1 MAYALPALPMASLY
15 FPVYVFLA
23 PFYAETVGVSLGA
36 LGAVLIAIRLL
47 DGITDPMMGWIS
59 DRFPTRFGRR
69 KPWLALATPVI
80 IGSAWALFSPPEG
93 AGIVWFSVSLT
104 VLTLSWTMFLTPYF
118 AWGAEMTGDYAD
130 RSRITVVR
138 ESIGLMGTIVAALLF
153 GFASDDRA
161 GMGNLALFLAIA
173 LPAAVLLALIG
184 MAEPRNYSREPI
196 ELRSLFGA
204 IRREPLFIRLL
215 TAYFINGAANALPAS
230 LFLFYVNVRLEADG
244 WGEPLIAVYF
254 LTAALAAPFW
264 IWASGRFAK
273 HRVWCWAMV
282 YSTLIFLCVL
292 PLGPGDVLLYA
303 IIVVASGAAL
313 GADLSL
319 PTSIQADV
327 VDVDLQR
334 SGQQRTGGFFAL
346 WSVATKAAV
355 GLTSGLALVLLQVVG
370 FSAVEPN
377 TPGALWTLTVLYAAL
392 PIALKAIAIALMWT
406 WPLDRA
412 AQEALRAEIEAR

>member
-1 MAYALPALPMASLY
+1 MASLY

-23 PFYAETVGVSLGA
+23 PFYAESVGVSLGA
-36 LGAVLIAIRLL
+36 LGAVLILVRLL
-47 DGITDPMMGWIS
+47 DGVTDPMMGWIS

-69 KPWLALATPVI
+69 KPWRAIATPSI
-80 IGSAWALFSPPEG
+80 IGAGWALFVPPEG
-93 AGIVWFSVSLT
+93 AALIWFTVSLT

-138 ESIGLMGTIVAALLF
+138 ESIGLIGTIVAAVLL
-153 GFASDDRA
+153 GIAADQRG
-161 GMGNLALFLAIA
+161 GMLNLALFLATA
-173 LPAAVLLALIG
+173 LPVAVLFALMG
-184 MAEPRNYSREPI
+184 MAEPKNYSREPI

-204 IRREPLFIRLL
+204 IRREPLFVRLL
-215 TAYFINGAANALPAS
+215 VAYFINGAANALPAS
-230 LFLFYVNVRLEADG
+230 LFLFFVTVRLEADG

-282 YSTLIFLCVL
+282 YSTLVFLCVI
-292 PLGPGDVLLYA
+292 PLGAGDVWLYA
-303 IIVVASGAAL
+303 VIVVASGAAL

-327 VDVDLQR
+327 VDLDQHR

-355 GLTSGLALVLLQVVG
+355 GLTSGLALVILELAD
-370 FSAVEPN
+370 FSAAGEGN
-377 TPGALWTLTVLYAAL
+377 SAGALWTLTFLYAGL
-392 PIALKAIAIALMWT
+392 PVILKAIAVAMMWT
-406 WPLDRA
+406 WPLDRD
-412 AQEALRAEIEAR
+412 AQTALRAEIEAR